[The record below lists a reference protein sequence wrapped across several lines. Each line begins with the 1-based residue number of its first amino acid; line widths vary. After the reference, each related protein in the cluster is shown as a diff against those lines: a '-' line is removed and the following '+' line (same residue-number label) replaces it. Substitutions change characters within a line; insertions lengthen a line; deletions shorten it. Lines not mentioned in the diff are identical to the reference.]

1 MKVAVCGNDIH
12 EVTNV
17 VSKLEK
23 ILNTEAVT
31 PKIMSEH
38 PIVEMAA
45 ETYGQNKRK
54 NVVYVGCVL
63 TYLVNVDEKFFDV
76 YEQIVLTS
84 LLNLDKVFV
93 VTNNMDENEL
103 SIYKYYGSLM
113 DGKIVFVSNVNDVI
127 L

>member
-38 PIVEMAA
+38 PIVEMSA
-45 ETYGQNKRK
+45 ETYGQTKRK

-76 YEQIVLTS
+76 YEQIVLSS

-103 SIYKYYGSLM
+103 NIYKYYGSLM
-113 DGKIVFVSNVNDVI
+113 DDKIVFVSNINDVV

>member
-23 ILNTEAVT
+23 ILNTEAVI
-31 PKIMSEH
+31 PKIISEH

-76 YEQIVLTS
+76 YEQIVLSS

-113 DGKIVFVSNVNDVI
+113 DDKIVFVSNVNDVV

>member
-31 PKIMSEH
+31 PKIVSEH
-38 PIVEMAA
+38 PIVEMAS
-45 ETYGQNKRK
+45 ETYGQTKRK

-63 TYLVNVDEKFFDV
+63 TYLINVDEKFFDV
-76 YEQIVLTS
+76 YEQIVLNS

-103 SIYKYYGSLM
+103 STYKYYGSLM
-113 DGKIVFVSNVNDVI
+113 GGKIVFVSNVNDVI

>member
-12 EVTNV
+12 EITNV

-63 TYLVNVDEKFFDV
+63 TYLTNVDEKFFDV

-113 DGKIVFVSNVNDVI
+113 DDKIVFVSNVNDVV

>member
-45 ETYGQNKRK
+45 ETYGQTKRK
-54 NVVYVGCVL
+54 NVVYVGCAL

-76 YEQIVLTS
+76 YEQIVLNS

-113 DGKIVFVSNVNDVI
+113 GGKIVFVSNVNDVV

>member
-113 DGKIVFVSNVNDVI
+113 DGKIMFVSNVNDVI

>member
-31 PKIMSEH
+31 PKIVSEH
-38 PIVEMAA
+38 PIVEMAS
-45 ETYGQNKRK
+45 ETYGQTKRK

-63 TYLVNVDEKFFDV
+63 TYLINVDEKFFDV
-76 YEQIVLTS
+76 YEQIVLNS

-113 DGKIVFVSNVNDVI
+113 GGKIVFVSNVNDVV